1 MITFYFSVIGCIVST
16 TLTLW
21 NGGFAWP
28 HTLGDVAIFL
38 SMGGLGF
45 TGQMLMTGGLQL
57 EKAGPASMMRY
68 AKPTSW
74 YTLQRVL
81 MMPSG
86 SRSSRQLD
94 VVFAFVYQA
103 VLEQEPIS
111 GWSLVGAALVMS
123 CAFMVAAK
131 KCATANPAT
140 TSAAGPKAQPGV
152 APSTLLTSTKL
163 GLQSTAYSRL
173 DVIDLEEV
181 GMADSDGAH
190 SPEVMLNGDAASTS
204 ASASQE

>member
-1 MITFYFSVIGCIVST
+1 
-16 TLTLW
+16 
-21 NGGFAWP
+21 
-28 HTLGDVAIFL
+28 
-38 SMGGLGF
+38 MGGLGF

-68 AKPTSW
+68 AKPDSL
-74 YTLQRVL
+74 YTLHRVL
-81 MMPSG
+81 MPSR

-131 KCATANPAT
+131 KCVTANPAT

-152 APSTLLTSTKL
+152 AASTLLTSTKL